1 MTPPGS
7 LSVLLVLCLAPTL
20 SSQCPGPEAGHRGH
34 YSPRQCSADLI
45 SQAVAASEV
54 SACQPRPQVV
64 RLPWP
69 NNTEVHQMTPTHVEV
84 SNIMTIMAQDIHVI
98 MHYDSGVPVSG
109 RLSLWPRS
117 EVVCGSDLEAEVGPG
132 DAGQV
137 RTGGGAV

>member
-1 MTPPGS
+1 MTPPGA
-7 LSVLLVLCLAPTL
+7 LSVLLLLSLTPTL
-20 SSQCPGPEAGHRGH
+20 SSQCPGPEAGH

-84 SNIMTIMAQDIHVI
+84 SIMMTITQNNHVQCRCS
-98 MHYDSGVPVSG
+98 DVRAAATPASPRG
-109 RLSLWPRS
+109 RVFP
-117 EVVCGSDLEAEVGPG
+117 
-132 DAGQV
+132 
-137 RTGGGAV
+137 

>member
-7 LSVLLVLCLAPTL
+7 LSVLLLLVLAPTL

-84 SNIMTIMAQDIHVI
+84 SISMVTAHDNHVL
-98 MHYDSGVPVSG
+98 YSGVPVSR
-109 RLSLWPRS
+109 RLSLWPHS
-117 EVVCGSDLEAEVGPG
+117 EVMCGADLKTEVSPG

-137 RTGGGAV
+137 RAGGGAV